1 MIKAIFFDIDG
12 TLVSFNTHEV
22 PQSTKE
28 CLEKLR
34 QKGVKLFIA
43 TGRSPQMLEVV
54 KKVIDF
60 KFDGYVTINGQYCL
74 VDGKEVHSMKI
85 PVESLEKMIPY
96 IEEKNIACEFVEID
110 HMYIN
115 CVNDRVKELREY
127 LGDTAPSSK
136 VEDLDIIYKK
146 DIYQLCAYIKE
157 HEEDEFLSHLPN
169 CKAVR
174 WNSLFADIIPAGGG
188 KDVGIGKILEYLEIS
203 REECMA
209 FGDGGNDISMLKY
222 VGTGVAMGNAGDD
235 VKKIADYVTESVDND
250 GIKSALEK
258 LNVL

>member
-12 TLVSFNTHEV
+12 TLVSFNTHEI
-22 PQSTKE
+22 PQSTKK

-34 QKGVKLFIA
+34 EKGIKLFIS
-43 TGRSPQMLEVV
+43 TGRSPQMLEVL

-60 KFDGYVTINGQYCL
+60 EFDGYVTINGQYCL

-96 IEEKNIACEFVEID
+96 IDEKNIACEFVEID
-110 HMYIN
+110 YMYIN
-115 CVNDRVKELREY
+115 RIDDRVKELREY
-127 LGDTAPSSK
+127 LGNTILSSRI
-136 VEDLDIIYKK
+136 ENLDRIYKN
-146 DIYQLCAYIKE
+146 DVYQLCAYIKDS
-157 HEEDEFLSHLPN
+157 EEEEFLSHLPN

-174 WNSLFADIIPAGGG
+174 WNPLFADIIPSSGG
-188 KDVGIGKILEYLEIS
+188 KDIGIKKILEYLGIK

-222 VGTGVAMGNAGDD
+222 VGIGVAMGNAGDD
-235 VKKIADYVTESVDND
+235 VKKVADYVTESVDDN
-250 GIKSALEK
+250 GIKNALEK
-258 LNVL
+258 FKVL